1 MGFLEGT
8 GSVMSG
14 VVVVMDAGVSSEFIG
29 ARKAFFTQRESADKG
44 FFACMSS
51 NMASLGQSQQ

>member
-1 MGFLEGT
+1 M
-8 GSVMSG
+8 MSG